1 MTRTDEDLAKKL
13 LKPSEEMIRAGIVE
27 LEQSALMRRNSA
39 KTYEAYQLVE
49 SIFKAMIEEALK

>member
-39 KTYEAYQLVE
+39 KKYEAYQLVE